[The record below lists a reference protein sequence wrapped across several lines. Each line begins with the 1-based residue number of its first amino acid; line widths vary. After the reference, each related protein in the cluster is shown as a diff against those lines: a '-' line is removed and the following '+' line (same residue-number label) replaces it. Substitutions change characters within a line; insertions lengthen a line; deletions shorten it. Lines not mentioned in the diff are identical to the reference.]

1 MPQLIKL
8 LEDEDYSVRSSA
20 ADALG
25 EIKSSAAVPQLIKLL
40 EHEDFLV
47 RSNAADAIGEIKS

>member
-8 LEDEDYSVRSSA
+8 LEDEKYYVRSSA

-25 EIKSSAAVPQLIKLL
+25 
-40 EHEDFLV
+40 
-47 RSNAADAIGEIKS
+47 